1 MVFNKQIKRTR
12 PIILMATVPCLWLGF
27 KKVLPR
33 FITYQTYMVHTWFCC
48 LFFSIF
54 SFTSWPHGLVCSDS
68 HLHLALS
75 SICLCVLCACGI
87 NREQPKISL
96 CLISLIWRKLFLF
109 AQSPKPNSN
118 KNDGKNAH
126 SKRYALGESEM
137 EQVSR
142 VATCMCDTTKWPPWV
157 PFFLVAF
164 FRLHS
169 GISTNSF
176 WMSLV

>member
-1 MVFNKQIKRTR
+1 MV
-12 PIILMATVPCLWLGF
+12 L
-27 KKVLPR
+27 LP
-33 FITYQTYMVHTWFCC
+33 
-48 LFFSIF
+48 FFSIF

-109 AQSPKPNSN
+109 AQSPMPNSN

-157 PFFLVAF
+157 PFFLLLFSATFWHFYKF
-164 FRLHS
+164 FLNV
-169 GISTNSF
+169 ISIIEKAIGKRPTN
-176 WMSLV
+176 LKKGQNQRENNNQTEN